1 MRKSNIWLL
10 PLTIYPQQ
18 APDDIKTISPPHHEN
33 DFLIDSGATL
43 NVLNND
49 TWSEIKEY
57 HRVQLRASTFVLS
70 AADILKKHSSGAV
83 KVALHPDVTEYR
95 NF

>member
-1 MRKSNIWLL
+1 MCKSDIWVL

-33 DFLIDSGATL
+33 ELQLDSGATV

-49 TWSEIKEY
+49 TWRKIKEY
-57 HRVQLRASTFVLS
+57 HRVQLRASPFVLS

-83 KVALHPDVTEYR
+83 KVDLHPDVT
-95 NF
+95 